1 MRWKTARF
9 VLAALIVMGGCGAPE
24 VDEQPQFYGD
34 GQLPVDK
41 RQPLEEFVSE
51 IEPRIVEF
59 MQTLDAAG
67 ANLYL
72 PRSNESLLESCG
84 YPVYG
89 YRLRGPRPFGLGVDE
104 SKIVALYEEHIKP
117 LGFDYVRHTTDSHDT
132 EYRWFNTRDGG
143 YVYVILHADGN
154 MVAGYMSACRPY
166 HGAGKPEHV
175 RTAWEQELISRQPP
189 TPDPSESPTSNKTA
203 IGEK

>member
-24 VDEQPQFYGD
+24 VDEQPQFFGD
-34 GQLPVDK
+34 GQLPVEK
-41 RQPLEEFVSE
+41 RQPLEAFISE

-72 PRSNESLLESCG
+72 SRGGESRIESCG
-84 YPVYG
+84 YPIFG
-89 YRLRGPRPFGLGVDE
+89 YRLRGPILFGQVVPEKRLVE
-104 SKIVALYEEHIKP
+104 LYEQHVKS
-117 LGFDYVRHTTDSHDT
+117 LGFDKISRRDD
-132 EYRWFNTRDGG
+132 EYGVIYEWFNVRDGG
-143 YVYVILHADGN
+143 YVDVNLLPDGRLTAN
-154 MVAGYMSACRPY
+154 YMSACRPY